1 MRLICPSVNF
11 LRSDPSGYFFDPTV
25 CSYHFRKSVYYFLR
39 LWFPTF
45 SFHYSHSVRLSVLG
59 VFQIKTKK
67 GQKGNEG
74 HVIIRTEKEN
84 IRILKMGSF
93 GSPKPQWIFFLPL
106 YIRYKHIV
114 GTEWKIKLFFREAK
128 IFKGEHKSRISHDF
142 KKIYILYGFWPKN
155 TFLLRL

>member
-1 MRLICPSVNF
+1 MRQLDYSRLICPSVNF
-11 LRSDPSGYFFDPTV
+11 LRSDPSGYFFDLTV

-106 YIRYKHIV
+106 YIRYTHIV
-114 GTEWKIKLFFREAK
+114 GSRNRIKNQT
-128 IFKGEHKSRISHDF
+128 IFQG
-142 KKIYILYGFWPKN
+142 G
-155 TFLLRL
+155 